1 VKIDFDHHQS
11 AHCESGVTSNLLR
24 HRGLEISEALA
35 FGLGSGLF
43 FGYVPFVKL
52 NHLPLITYRNAP
64 GGIFRKVTRRLG
76 VQIARQKFRQ
86 PQAAR
91 AAVDRLL
98 DAGVP
103 VGAQTGAYW
112 LPYFPAALRFH
123 FNMHNLV
130 VVGREGDDYLISDP
144 IFPEVLSCPAPDFE
158 KARFARGT
166 MAPKGKIYYVRDAP
180 AQVDL
185 AAAAKSAIRDV
196 CRTMLK
202 TPVPYAGIRG
212 MRLLARHL
220 EAWPEKLG
228 AKAAGIHLG
237 HMIRMQEEIGT
248 GGGGFRFIYAAFLQ
262 ELGERLQRPE
272 LLPLSAAM
280 TASGDR
286 WREFAVVG
294 ARLCKGRGREGESY
308 AALAELLRDCAVREG
323 ALFRELLGA
332 ARTL

>member
-1 VKIDFDHHQS
+1 MKIDFAHHQS
-11 AHCESGVTSNLLR
+11 AHCESGVTSNLLL
-24 HRGLEISEALA
+24 HRGLKVSEAMA

-43 FGYVPFVKL
+43 FGYVPFVKI

-64 GGIFRKVTRRLG
+64 GGIFRKVTKRLG
-76 VQIARQKFRQ
+76 VTIARQQFRK

-91 AAVDRLL
+91 SAVDRLL
-98 DAGVP
+98 EAGVP

-112 LPYFPAALRFH
+112 LPYFPPALRFH

-130 VVGREGDDYLISDP
+130 VVGREGEDYLISDP
-144 IFPEVLSCPAPDFE
+144 VFPELVNCPAPDFE
-158 KARFARGT
+158 KARFARGA

-180 AQVDL
+180 AEIDL
-185 AAAAKSAIRDV
+185 GSAAKSAIRDV

-220 EAWPEKLG
+220 ERWPDKLG
-228 AKAAGIHLG
+228 AKLAGIHLG

-262 ELGERLQRPE
+262 ELGEALGQPQ
-272 LLPLSAAM
+272 LHALSAKM
-280 TASGDR
+280 TAAGDR
-286 WREFAVVG
+286 WREFAVIG
-294 ARLCKGRGREGESY
+294 ARLCKGRPAEGDSY
-308 AALAELLRDCAVREG
+308 TVLAERLRDCAVREG
-323 ALFRELLGA
+323 ELYRELLA
-332 ARTL
+332 AAGSL